1 MTKRNLCLHSTC
13 VYYILNICILDN
25 TQQATNERARYLP
38 NETDDGSNEPR
49 ERAGVIGDGR
59 HDLSVTVR
67 AHCLDGV
74 LAILLHHGRRV
85 HRLDDHCRPSWT

>member
-1 MTKRNLCLHSTC
+1 MR
-13 VYYILNICILDN
+13 YI
-25 TQQATNERARYLP
+25 P
-38 NETDDGSNEPR
+38 NETDNGGDEPC
-49 ERAGVIGDGR
+49 ERSRVVGDGR

-85 HRLDDHCRPSWT
+85 HRLDDHGRPAWT